1 MLQFANEIKKRVC
14 FLPKDINDISTYFH
28 QNTEATL
35 IVDFDEYF
43 ENRNQKE
50 FFKDI
55 NRIPFKKILLIGNGS
70 HNYDLNN
77 FKTNQ
82 SLVELEDKYSEI
94 PYDFTGFPNL
104 EILRYEHIK
113 NCSNYSSLIK
123 LKELSLWAYPNKNID
138 EFLGLYN
145 LEDIRFVQSKIT
157 SLNGINL
164 FKKLTNVFLIAN
176 KDLIFDINI
185 KVNDNVRELY
195 IDGCKKID
203 INLIP
208 KLFPNLE
215 KLTLMKNGEIKEL
228 KPLLENLNRL
238 EELNLIGTKIL
249 ENDNRY
255 WKDYNNIKKIN
266 FLDQKNLLLKANE
279 FKK

>member
-14 FLPKDINDISTYFH
+14 FFPKDLNDIINYFSK
-28 QNTEATL
+28 NTDATL

-43 ENRNQKE
+43 EYINQKD
-50 FFKDI
+50 FFKNI
-55 NRIPFKKILLIGNGS
+55 NEIPFKKILLIGNGS
-70 HNYDLNN
+70 HNYNLNN
-77 FKTNQ
+77 FKSNQ
-82 SLVELEDKYSEI
+82 NLVELEDKYSEI
-94 PYDFTGFPNL
+94 PYDFTRFPNL
-104 EILRYEHIK
+104 EVLRYEHIK

-145 LEDIRFVQSKIT
+145 LENIRFVQSKIT
-157 SLNGINL
+157 SLNGINQL
-164 FKKLTNVFLIAN
+164 KNLNNVFLIAN
-176 KDLIFDINI
+176 KDLIFDLN
-185 KVNDNVRELY
+185 VQANESVRELY

-215 KLTLMKNGEIKEL
+215 KLTITKNGEIIEL
-228 KPLLENLNRL
+228 KPLLKNLNRL
-238 EELNLIGTKIL
+238 VELNLMGTKIL
-249 ENDNRY
+249 EIDNRY
-255 WKDYNNIKKIN
+255 WKDYNNIKKIS

-279 FKK
+279 F

>member
-1 MLQFANEIKKRVC
+1 MLHFANEEKKRV
-14 FLPKDINDISTYFH
+14 YFFPECIKEL
-28 QNTEATL
+28 QDYFKSNVEATL
-35 IVDFDEYF
+35 IINFSNYINYDNKKDFF
-43 ENRNQKE
+43 ENIE
-50 FFKDI
+50 DI
-55 NRIPFKKILLIGNGS
+55 CFKKVLLNGNGS
-70 HNYDLNN
+70 HRFNIENLKSNEN
-77 FKTNQ
+77 
-82 SLVELEDKYSEI
+82 LIELDDQYSEI
-94 PYDFTGFPNL
+94 PYDFARFPNL
-104 EILRYEHIK
+104 EILRYEHVK

-145 LEDIRFVQSKIT
+145 LEDLRFVQSKII

-176 KDLIFDINI
+176 KDLIFDINV
-185 KVNDNVRELY
+185 KVNDSVRELY
-195 IDGCKKID
+195 IESCKKID

-238 EELNLIGTKIL
+238 QELNLMGTKIL

-255 WKDYNNIKKIN
+255 WKDYNNIKKIS

>member
-1 MLQFANEIKKRVC
+1 MLHFANEEKKRVY
-14 FLPKDINDISTYFH
+14 FFPKDVNDISTYFH

-43 ENRNQKE
+43 ENRNQKD
-50 FFKDI
+50 FFEDI

-77 FKTNQ
+77 FKSNQ
-82 SLVELEDKYSEI
+82 NLVELEDKYSEI
-94 PYDFTGFPNL
+94 PYDFARFPNL
-104 EILRYEHIK
+104 EILRYEHVK

-145 LEDIRFVQSKIT
+145 LEDLRFVQSKII

-176 KDLIFDINI
+176 KDLIFDINV
-185 KVNDNVRELY
+185 KVNDSVRELY
-195 IDGCKKID
+195 IESCKKID

-238 EELNLIGTKIL
+238 QELNLMGTKIL

-255 WKDYNNIKKIN
+255 WKDYDNIKKIS